1 MIKYLSIFWLLL
13 VVVISTQ
20 AADVNVQVKIEYSR
34 SADIF
39 EVMDNVSNW
48 WPGFTEEEY
57 SKYWQKEFGFSTATK
72 LMDTASSRIRFC

>member
-48 WPGFTEEEY
+48 WPGFTGEEY
-57 SKYWQKEFGFSTATK
+57 SKYW
-72 LMDTASSRIRFC
+72 